1 MATARRRP
9 ALPSGQP
16 PSRATVTKPGTLT
29 DTATMTATNVT
40 ADSDDTA
47 VATVTVLGT

>member
-1 MATARRRP
+1 M
-9 ALPSGQP
+9 
-16 PSRATVTKPGTLT
+16 LT
-29 DTATMTATNVT
+29 DTAATMATNVT